1 MWTARAVKAALKRRG
16 WFPEQPEEVQQAF
29 LAASSWR
36 EYVHGE
42 VVLQPGEVDYAL
54 YAVVSGMVKYSHL
67 AVDGQES
74 LGWIFWPG
82 DWFNAMALIDG
93 QRLNHRAHIAGS
105 ACVLRLPGR
114 AFRSMAKREPSLYR
128 NLAGICTRNFRDVA
142 MRLTEVGLLKPEQ
155 RIARLLVDV
164 DSIRIKQEGK
174 CAEPLHITQQ
184 ELCELLLL
192 SRSTARK
199 VLAFFSSSGW
209 IEHRYGRIKILDPV
223 ALLEVAGTAAEEVQP
238 KQQMG
243 LKA

>member
-1 MWTARAVKAALKRRG
+1 
-16 WFPEQPEEVQQAF
+16 
-29 LAASSWR
+29 
-36 EYVHGE
+36 
-42 VVLQPGEVDYAL
+42 
-54 YAVVSGMVKYSHL
+54 
-67 AVDGQES
+67 
-74 LGWIFWPG
+74 
-82 DWFNAMALIDG
+82 
-93 QRLNHRAHIAGS
+93 
-105 ACVLRLPGR
+105 
-114 AFRSMAKREPSLYR
+114 
-128 NLAGICTRNFRDVA
+128 